1 MLLHA
6 AFVARTLPEAADQ
19 EADSDDAWTLV
30 EERIFEAAFAIYHS
44 HPNRWDEIA
53 RVLPLRGASACERH
67 HRSLQ
72 AATDQDG
79 QEDISAAPLLSTN
92 SP

>member
-6 AFVARTLPEAADQ
+6 AFLSRTLAEDANQ

-30 EERIFEAAFAIYHS
+30 EEKIFEAAFAVYRN

-53 RVLPLRGASACERH
+53 RMLPLRGASACERH

-72 AATDQDG
+72 AADDQDG
-79 QEDISAAPLLSTN
+79 QEGIIAASLPSTE